1 MQVTSEPCED
11 GVLPFYALLVVHNGM
26 VLAVYHN
33 KCRGPAQQFQGREHL
48 NALADGYVSVGTTM
62 KEEQGRVYLVGIV

>member
-11 GVLPFYALLVVHNGM
+11 GVLPFYALLVVHDGM

-33 KCRGPAQQFQGREHL
+33 KGRGPAQQFQCREHL
-48 NALADGYVSVGTTM
+48 NALADGHVGVDVAM
-62 KEEQGRVYLVGIV
+62 KEE

>member
-11 GVLPFYALLVVHNGM
+11 GVLPFYALLVVHNGV

-33 KCRGPAQQFQGREHL
+33 KCRGPAQQFQGCEHL
-48 NALADGYVSVGTTM
+48 DALADGHVRVDVAM
-62 KEEQGRVYLVGIV
+62 KEE